1 MGPLSATA
9 LPRARRWEMARAYH
23 FRSHGRILKTE
34 MSDGKGGTTVV
45 KYDVPLVKSDGNP

>member
-1 MGPLSATA
+1 MKKWRGLTTSDLTD
-9 LPRARRWEMARAYH
+9 
-23 FRSHGRILKTE
+23 GILKTE